1 MHSNTTQHNTTHN
14 TSTYMHRICKGI
26 LVAVTPQ
33 REMHNN
39 EHRYLDYLEI
49 RNESANGF
57 TICSSENKSKWHT
70 FWQITEQALLN
81 IMRNW
86 EFLPAMLESFYVNYC
101 FFFFISS
108 SSWAEKF
115 KVKCRKQCTKPWL
128 LIKGM
133 RATQTQ
139 MQRWYE
145 PPDHMSLCIFELSE
159 VKTFIVWKFAAVYTH
174 TLHYTNS
181 IKDIQTE
188 RTAWEIEI
196 QTNINA
202 YFAVTYGFSIKIYLA
217 SEDDNVKCIIFAV
230 ENFPPNNLLHLLWNS
245 RLAEHANDQNNSKNI
260 LFKLNNIYSKRTYSK
275 NDFSSVWAV
284 FPNQN
289 QIVRLIPIKMYWNQI
304 GRNI

>member
-1 MHSNTTQHNTTHN
+1 MCVYVKTNEEKKKTNTVRPYTNALQHNTTQHNA
-14 TSTYMHRICKGI
+14 YMYRICKGI

-70 FWQITEQALLN
+70 FWQITEQALVN

-101 FFFFISS
+101 FFFVSS
-108 SSWAEKF
+108 LSWAEKF
-115 KVKCRKQCTKPWL
+115 KVKYRKQCTKPWL
-128 LIKGM
+128 SIKGM

-145 PPDHMSLCIFELSE
+145 PPDHMSLCIRIKWSE
-159 VKTFIVWKFAAVYTH
+159 DVYCVEVYCCIRYT
-174 TLHYTNS
+174 HYTNS

-196 QTNINA
+196 QTYINA

-217 SEDDNVKCIIFAV
+217 SEEDNVKCIIFAV
-230 ENFPPNNLLHLLWNS
+230 KNFPPNNLLHFLWNS
-245 RLAEHANDQNNSKNI
+245 RLAEHTNDQNNSKNI
-260 LFKLNNIYSKRTYSK
+260 LFI
-275 NDFSSVWAV
+275 
-284 FPNQN
+284 
-289 QIVRLIPIKMYWNQI
+289 
-304 GRNI
+304 